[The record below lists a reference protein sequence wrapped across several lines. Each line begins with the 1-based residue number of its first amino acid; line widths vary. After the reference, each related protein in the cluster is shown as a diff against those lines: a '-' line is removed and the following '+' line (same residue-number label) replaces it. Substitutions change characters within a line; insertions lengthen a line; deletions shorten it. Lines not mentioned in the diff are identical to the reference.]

1 MRHYWRARDPNG
13 TYGPLA
19 PHLYYPPMDICVCGA
34 QVPFMSGGAE
44 ALMQNLVSAATAA
57 GHRAEVV
64 QIPTVWDRERIFDAA
79 LAWRMVPIDADL
91 VIPINFP
98 AYFVQHPNKVV
109 WLAHQHR
116 SAYDGAGGQWSDFNL
131 DDEGLELQRLL
142 TEWDTRALSEAS
154 KIFTIS
160 GVVSDRLARFNG
172 LASEPLYHPA
182 PLWDSLESGPFGSSV
197 FSPLRLEGNKR
208 PQLLVDALEHV
219 RSGTRLELAGR
230 GSLAESLRD
239 RAVELGVAGQLDLLG
254 FVSDAELVGHFA
266 RALAVVYAPH
276 DEDYGYVTLQA
287 FRAGKPVITAADSG
301 GVLEWVEDGVNG
313 FVTDGSPAAIAAAID
328 RVAGDRALA
337 ERMGAAG
344 RDRVADLD
352 WAPVIARLTGS

>member
-1 MRHYWRARDPNG
+1 
-13 TYGPLA
+13 
-19 PHLYYPPMDICVCGA
+19 MDICVCGA

-44 ALMQNLVSAATAA
+44 QHMENLVDAAQRA
-57 GHRAEVV
+57 GHRAELV
-64 QIPTVWDRERIFDAA
+64 QIPTVWDRDRIFDAA

-98 AYFVQHPNKVV
+98 SYFVQHPNKVV

-116 SAYDGAGGQWSDFNL
+116 SAYDGAGGPWSDFGL

-142 TEWDTRALSEAS
+142 TEWDTRALSEA
-154 KIFTIS
+154 KRIFTTS
-160 GVVSDRLARFNG
+160 GVVSGRLARYNG

-182 PLWDSLESGPFGSSV
+182 PLWESLTPGPTGDAV

-208 PQLLVDALEHV
+208 PALLVEALAHV

-230 GSLAESLRD
+230 GSLAATLQS
-239 RAVELGVAGQLDLLG
+239 RADELGVADRLDLLG
-254 FVSDAELVGHFA
+254 FVSDAALVEHFA
-266 RALAVVYAPH
+266 RALAVVYAPY

-301 GVLEWVEDGVNG
+301 GVLEWVEDGVTG
-313 FVTDGSPAAIAAAID
+313 FVTDGSPEAIGDAID
-328 RVAGDRALA
+328 RLANDRSLA
-337 ERMGAAG
+337 EKMGEAG
-344 RDRVADLD
+344 RERVADLD
-352 WAPVIARLTGS
+352 WAPVVARLTAP